1 MIFFGFVKA
10 KNQHT
15 RAKLER
21 GGALVAREPIP
32 RFDNNWNV
40 NNKLVK
46 AYLFIFLE
54 NAASP
59 LMGGTT

>member
-1 MIFFGFVKA
+1 MIFFGFEKA

-32 RFDNNWNV
+32 RFDNN
-40 NNKLVK
+40 
-46 AYLFIFLE
+46 
-54 NAASP
+54 
-59 LMGGTT
+59 